1 MCGIAGVIHTN
12 SFNKNDVTKM
22 IECISYRGPDEQDVV
37 KVGPC
42 YLGHVRLAVVDP
54 ENGGQPMSNT
64 DNTVWV
70 VFNGEIYNF
79 VEIRD
84 SLKRKGYVFKSRC
97 DTEVLVHL
105 WREKGPK
112 MLEDL
117 IGMFAFCLWDT
128 KKNEGIIARDRQG
141 IKPCY
146 IMDVDGGLAFASEIK
161 SLLKLPGVAPE
172 VDNVGLNLLHSFNY
186 CPPPRTCYKGISH
199 VEPGSFLEIKGDGSR
214 SVKIL
219 EMANFRG

>member
-1 MCGIAGVIHTN
+1 MNVYPIVVPMNKMLLRWGPVI
-12 SFNKNDVTKM
+12 
-22 IECISYRGPDEQDVV
+22 
-37 KVGPC
+37 
-42 YLGHVRLAVVDP
+42 LGHVRLAVVDP

-128 KKNEGIIARDRQG
+128 KKMKE
-141 IKPCY
+141 
-146 IMDVDGGLAFASEIK
+146 
-161 SLLKLPGVAPE
+161 
-172 VDNVGLNLLHSFNY
+172 
-186 CPPPRTCYKGISH
+186 
-199 VEPGSFLEIKGDGSR
+199 
-214 SVKIL
+214 
-219 EMANFRG
+219 